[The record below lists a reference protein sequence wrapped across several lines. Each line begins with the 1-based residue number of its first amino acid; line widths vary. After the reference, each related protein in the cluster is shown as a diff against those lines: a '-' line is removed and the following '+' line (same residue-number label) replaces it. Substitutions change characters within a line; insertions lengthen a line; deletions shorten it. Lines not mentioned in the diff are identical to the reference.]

1 MKEIVTTTEVTP
13 MTAFDKLMQAINNGD
28 MTMDKKHDVL
38 MALANYVV
46 SR

>member
-1 MKEIVTTTEVTP
+1 MSTTTTTTTP
-13 MTAFDKLMQAINNGD
+13 TAFDKLMEAINNGG

-38 MALANYVV
+38 MALANFVV